1 MPILAWEKGKLLS
14 YQWASGKV
22 LFELSTVE
30 EETQLYFCDSLPEE
44 FPHQSRDITG
54 WALTLERLSYALL
67 GKTTEYNMQKHKELE
82 KEYQAKID
90 LLKLSLNCTN

>member
-30 EETQLYFCDSLPEE
+30 EETQLYFCDS
-44 FPHQSRDITG
+44 
-54 WALTLERLSYALL
+54 
-67 GKTTEYNMQKHKELE
+67 
-82 KEYQAKID
+82 
-90 LLKLSLNCTN
+90 